1 MDKFTILLELL
12 KDYDVVSL
20 AVIGIGYLAIHKKIN
35 IVDNAVNKRPAGS
48 STISEDVIII
58 KNEIKLMSA
67 DLTHVKAEVDA
78 HEIEVLRTF
87 LRIEKDIGLINDKI

>member
-20 AVIGIGYLAIHKKIN
+20 AVIAMGYLALHKKIG
-35 IVDNAVNKRPAGS
+35 IVDKAVNQRPEGS
-48 STISEDVIII
+48 STISDDVIII
-58 KNEIKLMSA
+58 KNEIKTMSA
-67 DLTHVKAEVDA
+67 DLTHVKADVDA

-87 LRIEKDIGLINDKI
+87 LRIEKDIGLINSKI